1 MKLKLYIPT
10 CDRYNWLIKPFSYT
24 FNKFWD
30 ENIEVVYLG
39 YTKPDFELPKNFEFV
54 SLGNNDSLDNWS
66 KDLRNYFNS
75 IDDEWLMMTVD
86 DSMLTS
92 TTNVKLYNTALDYLL
107 TTDKKVGRFGL
118 ERDLVTRQHQYWDTH
133 KSLNLVEAKIEA
145 SHRISMRWSIWKKE
159 YLIQH
164 FTDGRTPWTFE
175 EEGTMDSKRDGW
187 GIISYSKTNPPNP
200 PDNTVVF
207 NTNALWRNW
216 YKDYG
221 RFNIMDCAH
230 EDPYKKLDD
239 ETIDEM
245 KKLNYFPQGTEFGS
259 IYNKKWYKVRV

>member
-1 MKLKLYIPT
+1 M
-10 CDRYNWLIKPFSYT
+10 
-24 FNKFWD
+24 
-30 ENIEVVYLG
+30 G

-92 TTNVKLYNTALDYLL
+92 TTNIKLYDTALDYLL
-107 TTDKKVGRFGL
+107 TTDRKVGRFGL

-133 KSLNLVEAKIEA
+133 KGLNLVEAKVES

-175 EEGTMDSKRDGW
+175 EEGTINSKRDGW

-245 KKLNYFPQGTEFGS
+245 KKLNYFPQAVSYTHLTMPT
-259 IYNKKWYKVRV
+259 ILLV

>member
-54 SLGNNDSLDNWS
+54 SLGNNDSLNNWS

-133 KSLNLVEAKIEA
+133 KGLNLVEAKIEA

-159 YLIQH
+159 
-164 FTDGRTPWTFE
+164 
-175 EEGTMDSKRDGW
+175 
-187 GIISYSKTNPPNP
+187 
-200 PDNTVVF
+200 
-207 NTNALWRNW
+207 
-216 YKDYG
+216 
-221 RFNIMDCAH
+221 
-230 EDPYKKLDD
+230 
-239 ETIDEM
+239 
-245 KKLNYFPQGTEFGS
+245 
-259 IYNKKWYKVRV
+259 